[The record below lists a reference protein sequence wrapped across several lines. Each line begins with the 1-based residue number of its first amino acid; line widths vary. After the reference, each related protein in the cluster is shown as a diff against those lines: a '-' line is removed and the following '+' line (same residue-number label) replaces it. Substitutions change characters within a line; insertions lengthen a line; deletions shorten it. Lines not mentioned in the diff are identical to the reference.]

1 MKTRLAIGALALL
14 VAGPAWAQSAAPG
27 APARG
32 APAVQSQPNPTGND
46 PNLVVPRGAT
56 GAETLTTNSA
66 AGGTRPCRGFLFPP
80 GTPTAGAPR

>member
-32 APAVQSQPNPTGND
+32 APAVQSQPNTTGND

-66 AGGTRPCRGFLFPP
+66 AGGN
-80 GTPTAGAPR
+80 AGQPARAVPQGSANGGGNR